1 MLKLPKIYT
10 RITMEQER
18 EAKLQVGKFRARYY
32 EKKKPTK
39 NGYFVKDINIDQVL
53 SMDKHKIQV
62 AGIGKG
68 NNLKNKEKEITIIKL
83 KLKNEEA
90 PYCLSLTF
98 N

>member
-1 MLKLPKIYT
+1 MLKLPKINT

-18 EAKLQVGKFRARYY
+18 EAKVQVGKFRARFY

-39 NGYFVKDINIDQVL
+39 NGYLVKDVNIESVL
-53 SMDKHKIQV
+53 SITQPKIQV
-62 AGIGKG
+62 AGIGKE
-68 NNLKNKEKEITIIKL
+68 NNLKNQEKEITIIKL